1 MDWIYN
7 PQKASTP
14 TAPLKSGAQVG
25 SWSGG
30 KGGRGEGGGG
40 GAGEG

>member
-7 PQKASTP
+7 PQKAPTP
-14 TAPLKSGAQVG
+14 TAPLKSGAQVPG
-25 SWSGG
+25 EV
-30 KGGRGEGGGG
+30 GEGGGG